1 MTKETM
7 RVHSA
12 LAELKML
19 EERIN
24 KIIRNTTWV
33 VANKHSNT
41 KIDGKDVSAWIKEK
55 KEELQKLHDLIK
67 RREAIKK
74 AVMKSNAVTTVVI
87 AEKTYTVAEAIE
99 RKNNGIE
106 FLKSIVA
113 SINSDIKKAT
123 MDANNANG
131 ERLEIRAD
139 EHVKIMLGAVDTK
152 NLSEEAKKI
161 RREFVEAQT
170 TEIIDPIE
178 AYSLVKD
185 LEEEISQFLMEVDGK
200 LSVSNAITEIEIE
213 Y

>member
-7 RVHSA
+7 HVHSA

-41 KIDGKDVSAWIKEK
+41 KIDGKDVKAWIEEK
-55 KEELQKLHDLIK
+55 KSEWQKLNDLIK

-74 AVMKSNAVTTVVI
+74 AVVKSNAETTVVI
-87 AEKTYTVAEAIE
+87 AGETYTVAEAIE
-99 RKNNGIE
+99 RKNKGIV
-106 FLKSIVA
+106 FLKNILGTL
-113 SINSDIKKAT
+113 NHDIQMAGV
-123 MDANNANG
+123 NANAG
-131 ERLEIRAD
+131 NGDKLEARAD
-139 EHVKIMLGAVDTK
+139 EHVKIMLGNSDTK

-161 RREFVEAQT
+161 RKDFIEAQT
-170 TEIIDPIE
+170 VEIIDPIE
-178 AYSLVKD
+178 AYKIVGL
-185 LEEEISQFLMEVDGK
+185 LEEEISQFMMEVDGK

>member
-41 KIDGKDVSAWIKEK
+41 KIDGKDVSTWVKEK
-55 KEELQKLHDLIK
+55 KEELQKLNDLIK

-74 AVMKSNAVTTVVI
+74 AVMKSNAVTTVII
-87 AEKTYTVAEAIE
+87 AGETYTVAEAIE

-106 FLKSIVA
+106 FLKSIVN
-113 SINSDIKKAT
+113 SIANDIKNAT
-123 MDANNANG
+123 MSANAANG
-131 ERLEIRAD
+131 DRLETRAD
-139 EHVKIMLGAVDTK
+139 EHVRIMLGTFDTK
-152 NLSEEAKKI
+152 NLSEEAKKL

-200 LSVSNAITEIEIE
+200 LSVSNATTEIEIE